1 MSFEKKRLR
10 HMLEK
15 TVDSVAVVNDTLS
28 EGRAQTQM
36 LEFLVSDLSLYPSPS
51 FPPPTQAFIYL

>member
-1 MSFEKKRLR
+1 
-10 HMLEK
+10 MLEK

-36 LEFLVSDLSLYPSPS
+36 LEFLVSDLSLYPSPT
-51 FPPPTQAFIYL
+51 PTQAFIYL